1 MLQKVEYT
9 LSDNGT
15 VFRID
20 KEGFSSIDV
29 TGLKEGSS
37 TLTADI
43 TCRVGAKTFTKTIS
57 KEIKVKNPPQI
68 TFAASVISGSAVDLA
83 VQIDQVNII
92 GSTDNTDQFA
102 FFEADPMMYQN
113 GFSLSSD
120 GKDGKP
126 AQFDLTSYRENLEY
140 ETVIDMCLKNGDALN
155 MILKIKLTQK
165 EDGTY
170 EAAVTSDHLV
180 WTGSKT

>member
-1 MLQKVEYT
+1 M
-9 LSDNGT
+9 
-15 VFRID
+15 
-20 KEGFSSIDV
+20 
-29 TGLKEGSS
+29 
-37 TLTADI
+37 
-43 TCRVGAKTFTKTIS
+43 
-57 KEIKVKNPPQI
+57 KNPPQI

-170 EAAVTSDHLV
+170 EAVVTSDHLV